1 MPSALRQIKLKLKD
15 LELEEACLVSKKTT
29 WLIGF
34 SPEVMLG
41 LDKFSYTQVSIT
53 PTFRSGWSLPLPL
66 ALCLSFNPD
75 QVSQSNLVD

>member
-15 LELEEACLVSKKTT
+15 LELEEACLVSKKST

-53 PTFRSGWSLPLPL
+53 LRLGQADLCRYLLHSAWVSTLIKYLSLI
-66 ALCLSFNPD
+66 
-75 QVSQSNLVD
+75 